1 MRAIIATAFASV
13 FMLAA
18 CEAEDEGPLE
28 EAGDEMEEAADE
40 AEEATDGR

>member
-1 MRAIIATAFASV
+1 MRAIIATAFASL

-18 CEAEDEGPLE
+18 CEDDDGPLE